1 MPDEVTLTI
10 DGQQITVPEETLVL
24 EAAKM
29 LGIDIPVFCYH
40 HKLEPV
46 GACRQC
52 LVDIEGFPKPQVSC
66 STKVADGM
74 VVRTNTPEVKQMWK
88 STLEFLL
95 INHPLDCPV
104 CDRGGEC
111 PLQDNTFAYGPTDSR
126 FEHEKRHFEKPVPL
140 SALVLLDRERCILC
154 FRCVRFQREIAD
166 HPEILVA
173 NRGYGDYIDIFPGKP
188 FESNF
193 SGNTI
198 ELCPVGALLSSVF
211 RFRARPWE
219 MTCTESICPDCGVG
233 CNMEIHDRR
242 ERHVV
247 RFVAR
252 TNDEVNEDWLC
263 DRGRFNSTFINDPER
278 LVRPLVRKNG
288 ELQEATWEEALTT
301 AIDLMRRAGDRTAG
315 LGSSSRTNEQN
326 YLFQK
331 FMRLVIGTNN
341 IDFTIEPRSADGAD
355 ALASGLSS
363 GMFNGSIRDIPKSEV
378 ILSIGSDISFDLPL
392 IDLWMKKAVRR
403 HGSKLIFAYPLAA
416 ELAKYASVFLPYH
429 EGREAEFIA
438 ELSSAIEGLVWQPM
452 AGVDRESIESAV
464 EILKNTKSVSVL
476 VSESLLRSAER
487 GRDILDSLNWL
498 IDAFRGFGTE
508 VSAMLLTRE
517 GNAQGAMDAGLL
529 PGYYPGYRK
538 IAPDTRAEMED
549 FWGAKPPGER
559 GLSGWDIITK
569 SGNDISALW
578 IMGLD
583 PLRHPIYGDETTQ
596 ALGKLDS
603 LIVQDY
609 FLTDTARMAHVV
621 LPSCTFAETK
631 GTFTNTERRI
641 QRMNS
646 AIRRIG
652 DCLPDT
658 DIILKAAFLAG
669 AAGFDFGRVESIY
682 EELSHVVP
690 GYNGITYDSLG
701 PFGRQWEVR

>member
-1 MPDEVTLTI
+1 MADEVTLTI
-10 DGQQITVPEETLVL
+10 DGQKITVPKDTLVL

-52 LVDIEGFPKPQVSC
+52 LVDIEGFRKPQVSC
-66 STKVADGM
+66 STKAADGM
-74 VVRTNTPEVKQMWK
+74 VVRTNTPEVKEMWK
-88 STLEFLL
+88 GVLEFLL

-126 FEHEKRHFEKPVPL
+126 FEHEKRHFAKPVPL
-140 SALVLLDRERCILC
+140 SALVLMDRERCILC
-154 FRCVRFQREIAD
+154 FRCVRFQREIVD
-166 HPEILVA
+166 HPQIFVS
-173 NRGYGDYIDIFPGKP
+173 NRGYRDYIDIFPGKP

-219 MTCTESICPDCGVG
+219 MTSTESICPDCGVG
-233 CNMEIHDRR
+233 CNMEIHDRSG
-242 ERHVV
+242 RHVA

-252 TNDEVNEDWLC
+252 NNDEVNEDWLC
-263 DRGRFNSTFINDPER
+263 DRGRFDSTFINDSER
-278 LVRPLVRKNG
+278 LTKPLVRKNG
-288 ELQEATWEEALTT
+288 EFQETTWEEALTT
-301 AIDLMRRAGDRTAG
+301 AISLMRKAGARTAG
-315 LGSSSRTNEQN
+315 LGSPNRTNEQN

-331 FMRLVIGTNN
+331 FIRCVLRTNN

-355 ALASGLSS
+355 ALASGLSG
-363 GMFNGSIRDIPKSEV
+363 GMFNGSIRDIPNSEV

-392 IDLWMKKAVRR
+392 IDLWIKKAVWK

-416 ELAKYASVFLPYH
+416 ELAKYASAFLPYH
-429 EGREAEFIA
+429 EGKEAKFAA
-438 ELSSAIEGLVWQPM
+438 ELSNAVKGLACQPM
-452 AGVDRESIESAV
+452 AGVERESIESASKT
-464 EILKNTKSVSVL
+464 LKDAKSISLL
-476 VSESLLRSAER
+476 VSEPLLRSAER
-487 GRDILDSLNWL
+487 GLDILDSLNWL
-498 IDAFRGFGTE
+498 IDALHGFGAN
-508 VSAMLLTRE
+508 VSAMLLTRD
-517 GNAQGAMDAGLL
+517 GNSQGAMDVGLL

-538 IAPDTRAEMED
+538 ISPDTRAEMEG
-549 FWGAKPPGER
+549 FWGGELSSER
-559 GLSGWDIITK
+559 GFSGREIIAKTGSDIF
-569 SGNDISALW
+569 ALW

-583 PLRHPIYGDETTQ
+583 PVSHLVYDDDARES
-596 ALGKLDS
+596 LGRLDA

-609 FLTDTARMAHVV
+609 FLTETAKMAHVV
-621 LPSCTFAETK
+621 LPSSTFAETK

-641 QRMNS
+641 QRIS
-646 AIRRIG
+646 PAIRPIG
-652 DCLPDT
+652 DSLPDT
-658 DIILKAAFLAG
+658 DIILKAAFLTG
-669 AAGFDFGRVESIY
+669 TSGFDFGRVENIY
-682 EELSHVVP
+682 DEISQIMP
-690 GYNGITYDSLG
+690 GYNGISYDSLG